1 MALSGI
7 AIYKLLPQTNCKE
20 CGFPTCLA
28 FAMKLAA
35 RQVELSACP
44 YVTDEVRAQLD
55 SASAPPVRLI
65 SVGKEGRKLEV
76 GNETVVFRH
85 EKTFVHQPGLFVRL
99 KDDLDEGEF
108 ARRLEQVAGY
118 EIERVGQALR
128 PDGVAIEATSGS
140 ADTFAARVAKVADTE
155 LAVILMSSD
164 VGILEAGLKAVGGSR
179 PLIHAAGSGDW
190 EEMAALAKQYGAALV
205 VRGENGDLAALADL
219 ADQVKQGGVEDIV
232 LDPGTRGWADS
243 LGALVRMRRAAVKKN
258 FRPLGY
264 PVITFPGE
272 ASDSPETETML
283 ATQFVDKYAGF
294 IVLDNFD
301 PAAIY
306 SLLTL
311 RQNIYTDP
319 QKPIQ
324 VSPGL
329 YEIGDPKPDSPL
341 LVTTNF
347 SLTYFSV
354 AGEVEG
360 AGRPAWLLV
369 ADSEGMSVLTAW
381 AAGKFDA
388 EGIAKAVKTTGVA
401 DKVDRRR
408 IVIPGMVASI
418 SGELEEELQGW
429 EVLVGPRE
437 AIGIPSYLRYLAS
450 NGGQ

>member
-1 MALSGI
+1 MALSGL
-7 AIYKLLPQTNCKE
+7 AIYKMLPQTNCKE

-35 RQVELSACP
+35 RQVELAACP
-44 YVTDEVRAQLD
+44 YVSDETKAQLD
-55 SASAPPVRLI
+55 SASAPPIRLV
-65 SVGKEGRKLEV
+65 SLGKDGHKFEV
-76 GNETVVFRH
+76 GNETVIFRH
-85 EKTFVHQPGLFVRL
+85 EKTFYHQPGLFYRL
-99 KDDLDEGEF
+99 RDDMSDEDFTRSLDQI
-108 ARRLEQVAGY
+108 ADYQ
-118 EIERVGQALR
+118 IERVGMILR
-128 PDGVAIEATSGS
+128 PDGVAIENSSGF
-140 ADTFAARVAKVADTE
+140 ADTFGSRVAQAAEKE
-155 LAVILMSSD
+155 LALILISSNPD
-164 VGILEAGLKAVGGSR
+164 AMEAGLKAAKDKA
-179 PLIHAAGSGDW
+179 PLAYAADAGNW
-190 EEMAALAKQYGAALV
+190 EQMAALAHKYGSSLAIKS
-205 VRGENGDLAALADL
+205 EKGDLDALAAV
-219 ADQVKQGGVEDIV
+219 ADQVTQQGVEDLV
-232 LDPGTRGWADS
+232 LDPGTRGWADTLAS
-243 LGALVRMRRAAVKKN
+243 LTLMRRAAIKKN

-272 ASDSPETETML
+272 GTEGLQEEAML
-283 ATQFVDKYAGF
+283 AAQSIDKYAGL

-301 PAAIY
+301 PAALY

-329 YEIGDPKPDSPL
+329 YEIADPSGDAPL

-360 AGRPAWLLV
+360 SGRPAWLLV

-388 EGIAKAVKTTGVA
+388 ESIAKAVKTAGVP
-401 DKVDRRR
+401 DKVGHTS
-408 IVIPGMVASI
+408 IIIPGFVASI
-418 SGELEEELQGW
+418 SGDLEEELSGW

-437 AIGIPSYLRYLAS
+437 AIGIPSYLRQLAK
-450 NGGQ
+450 G

>member
-1 MALSGI
+1 MALSGL
-7 AIYKLLPQTNCKE
+7 AIYKMLAQTNCKE

-35 RQVELSACP
+35 RQAELSSCP
-44 YVTDEVRAQLD
+44 YVSDEAKAQLD
-55 SASAPPVRLI
+55 SASAPPIRLI
-65 SVGKEGRKLEV
+65 SLGKDGHKLEV

-85 EKTFVHQPGLFVRL
+85 EKTFYHQPGLFFRL
-99 KDDLDEGEF
+99 RDDMDEEAF
-108 ARRLEQVAGY
+108 TRRLDQVADY
-118 EIERVGQALR
+118 QIERVGQTLR
-128 PDGVAIEATSGS
+128 PDGVAIEDTSGS
-140 ADTFAARVAKVADTE
+140 ADTFAVRVRQAVGKDLAIILISSLPNVMDAGLQVAKGASP
-155 LAVILMSSD
+155 LAY
-164 VGILEAGLKAVGGSR
+164 
-179 PLIHAAGSGDW
+179 AAGAENW
-190 EEMAALAKQYGAALV
+190 EEMAALAKKHGVPLA
-205 VRGENGDLAALADL
+205 VRVQDGDLDALATL
-219 ADQVKQGGVEDIV
+219 ADHVSKQGVEDLV

-243 LGALVRMRRAAVKKN
+243 LSALTRMRRAAIKKN

-272 ASDSPETETML
+272 GAGSPEKETML
-283 ATQFVDKYAGF
+283 ASQFIDKYAGF
-294 IVLDNFD
+294 IVLDSFE
-301 PAAIY
+301 PAALY

-329 YEIGDPKPDSPL
+329 YEIGDPNGESPL

-360 AGRPAWLLV
+360 TGRPAWLLI

-388 EGIAKAVKTTGVA
+388 EAIAKAVKATGVSE
-401 DKVDRRR
+401 KISHRR
-408 IVIPGMVASI
+408 IILPGAVASI
-418 SGELEEELQGW
+418 SGELEEELPGW

-437 AIGIPSYLRYLAS
+437 AIGIPSYLRLLANS
-450 NGGQ
+450 

>member
-1 MALSGI
+1 MALSGL
-7 AIYKLLPQTNCKE
+7 AIYKMLPQTNCKE

-44 YVTDEVRAQLD
+44 HVSDETKAQLD
-55 SASAPPVRLI
+55 SASAPPIRLI
-65 SVGKEGRKLEV
+65 SLGKDGHKLEV
-76 GNETVVFRH
+76 GNETVIFRH
-85 EKTFVHQPGLFVRL
+85 EKTFYHQPGLFYRL
-99 KDDLDEGEF
+99 RDDMSDDEFTRSLDQI
-108 ARRLEQVAGY
+108 ADYQ
-118 EIERVGQALR
+118 IERVGMTLR
-128 PDGVAIEATSGS
+128 PDGVAIENVSGS
-140 ADTFAARVAKVADTE
+140 ADTFAGRVAQTAGKE
-155 LAVILMSSD
+155 LAIILISSD
-164 VGILEAGLKAVGGSR
+164 PGAMEAGLKEAKDKA
-179 PLIHAAGSGDW
+179 PLAYGADHENW
-190 EEMAALAKQYGAALV
+190 EQMAALAHKYSASLAV
-205 VRGENGDLAALADL
+205 KGENGDLDTLATL
-219 ADQVKQGGVEDIV
+219 ADQITKQGFEDLV
-232 LDPGTRGWADS
+232 LDPGTRGWADT
-243 LGALVRMRRAAVKKN
+243 LAALTRMRRAAIKKN

-272 ASDSPETETML
+272 GTESLEEEAML
-283 ATQFVDKYAGF
+283 AAQSIDKYAGL

-301 PAAIY
+301 PAVLY

-329 YEIGDPKPDSPL
+329 YEIADPSGDAPL

-360 AGRPAWLLV
+360 SGRPAWLLV

-388 EGIAKAVKTTGVA
+388 ESIAKAVKTAGVP
-401 DKVDRRR
+401 DKVSHTS
-408 IVIPGMVASI
+408 IVIPGFVASI
-418 SGELEEELQGW
+418 SGDLEEELPGW

-437 AIGIPSYLRYLAS
+437 AIGIPSYLRQLAK
-450 NGGQ
+450 G